1 MRFLADMGVARSVV
15 HRLGDGGHD
24 AVHLL
29 DEGLERLSDQE
40 IFNKAAAE
48 RRILRTFDLD
58 FAEIVALSQT
68 RPVTVILFRL
78 RNARATHVIERL
90 NRALHDA
97 GSALIA
103 GAVVVVEDTRLR
115 IRRLPPGA

>member
-1 MRFLADMGVARSVV
+1 VRFLADMGVARSVV
-15 HRLGDGGHD
+15 RWLGDGGHD

-29 DEGLERLSDQE
+29 DEGLERLSDPE
-40 IFNKAAAE
+40 ILIKAAAE
-48 RRILRTFDLD
+48 SRILLTFDLD
-58 FAEIVALSQT
+58 FAEILALSQT

-78 RNARATHVIERL
+78 RNARTTHVIERL
-90 NRALHDA
+90 RRALHDA
-97 GSALIA
+97 GPALTD